1 VVVGEPSAG
10 GVSVLVEPRV
20 LTETDV
26 PWLFGLCRKKYSH
39 KYDALSTEL
48 WFRNQVLK
56 NPLLYLPQ
64 RTDNAFCISML
75 TTLPWVPTEFEASIV
90 FICAD
95 DGAGFEALKLM
106 RASVAWAHS
115 RRCVAWRCSS
125 ETDSDLTAFCRRVG
139 ATELSPR
146 FTIRLHYER

>member
-1 VVVGEPSAG
+1 M
-10 GVSVLVEPRV
+10 
-20 LTETDV
+20 TEADI
-26 PWLFGLCRKKYSH
+26 PWLFYLCRKKYSH

-48 WFRNQVLK
+48 WFRNIVLK

-75 TTLPWVPTEFEASIV
+75 TTLPWIPYEFEASIV
-90 FICAD
+90 FIVAD
-95 DGAGFEALKLM
+95 DGRGLEALKLM
-106 RASVAWAHS
+106 RASVEWAKS

-139 ATELSPR
+139 ATEISPR
-146 FTIRLHYER
+146 FTLRLQYER